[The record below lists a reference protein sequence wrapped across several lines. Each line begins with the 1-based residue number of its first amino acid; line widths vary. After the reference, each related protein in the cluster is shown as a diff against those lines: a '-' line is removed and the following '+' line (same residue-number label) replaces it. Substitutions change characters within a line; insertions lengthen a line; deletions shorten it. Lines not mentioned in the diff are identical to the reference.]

1 MMKRAKRDEKMQQV
15 IQKLIAKID
24 ADPYDQESYY
34 ALGTALTEEKSFTQA
49 EELFKKALNALNDR
63 AEKTE
68 LLHYGLGNVYYASE
82 LYDEA
87 IAQFNLVQ
95 DGKLQA
101 QAYTML
107 AQSYYAKANYQKA
120 LVFALTASE
129 KLRSVTTLS
138 LMGDCFLALGNFGP
152 AKDYYQQALQ
162 LEPNDARINF
172 QLGVIAV
179 VNGADPTAY
188 FDRAKQSDPKLY
200 QRLKTRL
207 NDVEQTMQAT
217 TKKK

>member
-1 MMKRAKRDEKMQQV
+1 MKRAKQDEKMQQV

-101 QAYTML
+101 QADR
-107 AQSYYAKANYQKA
+107 K
-120 LVFALTASE
+120 
-129 KLRSVTTLS
+129 SV
-138 LMGDCFLALGNFGP
+138 
-152 AKDYYQQALQ
+152 
-162 LEPNDARINF
+162 
-172 QLGVIAV
+172 V
-179 VNGADPTAY
+179 
-188 FDRAKQSDPKLY
+188 
-200 QRLKTRL
+200 
-207 NDVEQTMQAT
+207 
-217 TKKK
+217 

>member
-1 MMKRAKRDEKMQQV
+1 MKRAKQDEKMQQV

-95 DGKLQA
+95 VGNYKL
-101 QAYTML
+101 
-107 AQSYYAKANYQKA
+107 
-120 LVFALTASE
+120 
-129 KLRSVTTLS
+129 KLIR
-138 LMGDCFLALGNFGP
+138 CW
-152 AKDYYQQALQ
+152 
-162 LEPNDARINF
+162 PNLIMQR
-172 QLGVIAV
+172 
-179 VNGADPTAY
+179 PTI
-188 FDRAKQSDPKLY
+188 KKL
-200 QRLKTRL
+200 
-207 NDVEQTMQAT
+207 
-217 TKKK
+217 

>member
-1 MMKRAKRDEKMQQV
+1 MKRAKRDEKMQQV

-179 VNGADPTAY
+179 VNGADPTEY
-188 FDRAKQSDPKLY
+188 FERAKQSDPKLY
-200 QRLKTRL
+200 QTLKTRL

>member
-179 VNGADPTAY
+179 VNGADPTEY
-188 FDRAKQSDPKLY
+188 FERAKQSDPKLY
-200 QRLKTRL
+200 QTLKTRL

>member
-1 MMKRAKRDEKMQQV
+1 MKRAKQDEKMQQV

-107 AQSYYAKANYQKA
+107 AQS
-120 LVFALTASE
+120 
-129 KLRSVTTLS
+129 
-138 LMGDCFLALGNFGP
+138 
-152 AKDYYQQALQ
+152 
-162 LEPNDARINF
+162 
-172 QLGVIAV
+172 
-179 VNGADPTAY
+179 
-188 FDRAKQSDPKLY
+188 
-200 QRLKTRL
+200 
-207 NDVEQTMQAT
+207 
-217 TKKK
+217 

>member
-1 MMKRAKRDEKMQQV
+1 M
-15 IQKLIAKID
+15 
-24 ADPYDQESYY
+24 S
-34 ALGTALTEEKSFTQA
+34 
-49 EELFKKALNALNDR
+49 DR
-63 AEKTE
+63 TEKTE

-87 IAQFNLVQ
+87 IAQFNLIQ

-101 QAYTML
+101 EAYTML
-107 AQSYYAKANYQKA
+107 AQAYYAKADYQKA

-129 KLRSVTTLS
+129 KMRSAATLS

-162 LEPNDARINF
+162 LEPNDTRINF
-172 QLGVIAV
+172 QLGVLAV
-179 VNGADPTAY
+179 VNGADPTSY
-188 FDRAKQSDPKLY
+188 FARAKQSDPKLY
-200 QRLKTRL
+200 QTLKTRL

>member
-1 MMKRAKRDEKMQQV
+1 MKRAKRDEKMQQV

>member
-1 MMKRAKRDEKMQQV
+1 MKRAKQDEKMQQV

-107 AQSYYAKANYQKA
+107 AQSY
-120 LVFALTASE
+120 
-129 KLRSVTTLS
+129 
-138 LMGDCFLALGNFGP
+138 
-152 AKDYYQQALQ
+152 
-162 LEPNDARINF
+162 
-172 QLGVIAV
+172 
-179 VNGADPTAY
+179 
-188 FDRAKQSDPKLY
+188 
-200 QRLKTRL
+200 
-207 NDVEQTMQAT
+207 
-217 TKKK
+217 

>member
-1 MMKRAKRDEKMQQV
+1 MMKRAKQDEKMQQV
-15 IQKLIAKID
+15 IQELIQKID

-34 ALGTALTEEKSFTQA
+34 ALGTALTEEKSFAQA
-49 EELFKKALNALNDR
+49 EELFKKALNALSDR
-63 AEKTE
+63 TEKTE

-87 IAQFNLVQ
+87 IAQFNLIQ

-101 QAYTML
+101 EAYTML
-107 AQSYYAKANYQKA
+107 AQAYYAKADYQKA

-129 KLRSVTTLS
+129 KMRSAATLS
-138 LMGDCFLALGNFGP
+138 LMGDCFL

-162 LEPNDARINF
+162 LEPNDTRINF
-172 QLGVIAV
+172 QLGVLAV
-179 VNGADPTAY
+179 VNGADPTSY
-188 FDRAKQSDPKLY
+188 FARAKQSDPKLY
-200 QRLKTRL
+200 QTLKTRL

>member
-1 MMKRAKRDEKMQQV
+1 MKRAKRDEKMQQV

-207 NDVEQTMQAT
+207 NDVEQTMQTT

>member
-1 MMKRAKRDEKMQQV
+1 M
-15 IQKLIAKID
+15 
-24 ADPYDQESYY
+24 
-34 ALGTALTEEKSFTQA
+34 
-49 EELFKKALNALNDR
+49 NDR

-129 KLRSVTTLS
+129 KLRSATTLS

-172 QLGVIAV
+172 QLGVSAV

-207 NDVEQTMQAT
+207 NDVEQTMQTT

>member
-1 MMKRAKRDEKMQQV
+1 MMKRAKQDEKMQQV

-129 KLRSVTTLS
+129 KLRLVATLS

-207 NDVEQTMQAT
+207 NDVEQTMQTT

>member
-1 MMKRAKRDEKMQQV
+1 
-15 IQKLIAKID
+15 
-24 ADPYDQESYY
+24 
-34 ALGTALTEEKSFTQA
+34 
-49 EELFKKALNALNDR
+49 
-63 AEKTE
+63 
-68 LLHYGLGNVYYASE
+68 
-82 LYDEA
+82 
-87 IAQFNLVQ
+87 
-95 DGKLQA
+95 
-101 QAYTML
+101 
-107 AQSYYAKANYQKA
+107 
-120 LVFALTASE
+120 
-129 KLRSVTTLS
+129 
-138 LMGDCFLALGNFGP
+138 MGDCFLALGNFGP

-207 NDVEQTMQAT
+207 NDVEQTMQTT

>member
-49 EELFKKALNALNDR
+49 EELFKKALNALSDR

-129 KLRSVTTLS
+129 KLRSVATLS

-188 FDRAKQSDPKLY
+188 FDRAEQSDPKLY
-200 QRLKTRL
+200 QTLKTRL

>member
-1 MMKRAKRDEKMQQV
+1 MKRAKQDEKMQQV

-129 KLRSVTTLS
+129 KLRSATTLS
-138 LMGDCFLALGNFGP
+138 LMGD
-152 AKDYYQQALQ
+152 
-162 LEPNDARINF
+162 
-172 QLGVIAV
+172 
-179 VNGADPTAY
+179 
-188 FDRAKQSDPKLY
+188 
-200 QRLKTRL
+200 
-207 NDVEQTMQAT
+207 
-217 TKKK
+217 

>member
-1 MMKRAKRDEKMQQV
+1 MMKRAKQDEKMQQV

-49 EELFKKALNALNDR
+49 EELFKKALNALSDR
-63 AEKTE
+63 VEKTE

-129 KLRSVTTLS
+129 KLRSVATLS
-138 LMGDCFLALGNFGP
+138 LIGDCFLALGNFGP

-179 VNGADPTAY
+179 VNGVDPTVY

-200 QRLKTRL
+200 QTLKTRL

>member
-1 MMKRAKRDEKMQQV
+1 MKRAKQDEKMQQV

-49 EELFKKALNALNDR
+49 EELFKKALNALSDR

-129 KLRSVTTLS
+129 KLRSATTLS

-152 AKDYYQQALQ
+152 LLSTGLAI
-162 LEPNDARINF
+162 R
-172 QLGVIAV
+172 
-179 VNGADPTAY
+179 
-188 FDRAKQSDPKLY
+188 
-200 QRLKTRL
+200 
-207 NDVEQTMQAT
+207 
-217 TKKK
+217 TK

>member
-1 MMKRAKRDEKMQQV
+1 MKRAKQDEKMQQV

-129 KLRSVTTLS
+129 KLRLVATLS

-207 NDVEQTMQAT
+207 NDVEQTMQTT